1 MIMYVLTQRKDD
13 KMTHHARARRRTGTI
28 LEAALLVCALAAPS
42 ALAQE
47 MGFASYIPWRQTET
61 QPGAHDPT
69 VIRDDRGVYTL
80 MSTNNLLAIAQSTDM
95 TNWKWNGSIL
105 RSVPAWMLSVYPG
118 IENIWAPH
126 ISKMGD
132 KYWVYYCGSLFGQRT
147 SLIGAMWSPTLDMT
161 SPNYKWTDVGEVW
174 RTVANSTYNAI
185 DPEIL
190 QDASGK
196 YWMSLGS
203 FGQGLR
209 MIAIDPATGKQLA
222 SNKTLYAIASR
233 GGGAIEGPST
243 IRHGKYYY
251 LFAPWDKC
259 CDGVNSTYRTMYGR
273 STKPTGPF
281 LDESGKDMMSSG
293 GTQLVRTYGRYIGPG
308 GGSPFHDGRR
318 DWFALH
324 YYDRNRNGG
333 AQLQLREIVYGDD
346 GWLDFGQP
354 FLGRHLALEAEHAV
368 LVGDSI
374 MAGTGTNAS
383 NNEYVGYING
393 DNSSVEFLTNVLQ
406 AGEHWIV
413 VRYAA
418 GDGAASHKLSI
429 NGAAATTVS
438 YPKTSAWGAFPA
450 GQVVVLDATLK
461 AGRNSIKFTKGD
473 GFAELD
479 RIDIVR
485 KASSAL
491 SLGAFDRFP
500 YAAYDSANDAVVLGA
515 SASATYENVG
525 LGDGGFKAFRLC
537 AASGSGRVRIGLGS
551 AITQEVDVAG
561 AGCITYDLA
570 ASIRGAKGV
579 HDLVLTRVSGTMTL
593 KSIQFLASTAVDR
606 KMDQRAPREGEH
618 FDLLGRT
625 PSSEVAP
632 IRMEVVR

>member
-1 MIMYVLTQRKDD
+1 
-13 KMTHHARARRRTGTI
+13 
-28 LEAALLVCALAAPS
+28 
-42 ALAQE
+42 

-61 QPGAHDPT
+61 QPGVHDPT
-69 VIRDDRGVYTL
+69 VTRDERGVYTL
-80 MSTNNLLAIAQSTDM
+80 MSTNNLLAVSQSTDM
-95 TNWKWNGSIL
+95 ANWSGKGRLLSG
-105 RSVPAWMLSVYPG
+105 VPGWMTSAYTG

-126 ISKMGD
+126 IGKMGD
-132 KYWVYYCGSLFGQRT
+132 KYWVYYCGSVFGKNT
-147 SLIGAMWSPTLDMT
+147 SLIGAMSSPTLDVT

-174 RTVANSTYNAI
+174 RSTGSNNYNAI

-196 YWMSLGS
+196 YWMSFGS
-203 FGQGLR
+203 FWQGLR

-222 SNKTLYAIASR
+222 SNKTLSVIASR

-273 STKPTGPF
+273 STSPTGPY
-281 LDESGKDMMSSG
+281 LDEGGKDMASSG
-293 GTQLVRTYGRYIGPG
+293 GTELIRTYGRYVGPG

-324 YYDRNRNGG
+324 YYDRKRNGG
-333 AQLQLREIVYGDD
+333 SFLQLREIVYGDD

-374 MAGTGTNAS
+374 VSATGTNAS
-383 NNEYVGYING
+383 NNEYVGYINNS
-393 DNSSVEFLTNVLQ
+393 NSSVEFLTTVLQ

-418 GDGAASHKLSI
+418 GDGDATHKLSI
-429 NGAAATTVS
+429 NGAAATTIS
-438 YPKTSAWGAFPA
+438 YPKTAAYGAFPA

-461 AGRNSIKFTKGD
+461 AGRNSIKFTKGE

-525 LGDGGFKAFRLC
+525 LGNGGFKAVTLC

-561 AGCITYDLA
+561 AGCATHDLSA
-570 ASIRGAKGV
+570 AFQAAKGV

-593 KSIQFLASTAVDR
+593 KTIQFLTTSTSVER
-606 KMDQRAPREGEH
+606 KVAPRVPHDGDR

-625 PSSEVAP
+625 PSSEAGP
-632 IRMEVVR
+632 IRMEVGR